1 MKGLFHWRL
10 LGAHLLRRRAGCLQP
25 ENSGPFVLAVAP
37 SLLMP
42 VRPGSSL

>member
-25 ENSGPFVLAVAP
+25 EISGPFVGFFFWFIFYFSRSCV
-37 SLLMP
+37 
-42 VRPGSSL
+42 GG